1 MDYKSAVSS
10 LQEFCAKN
18 KICPPTYEFIDG
30 EEAGYVCKVTL
41 MEIDAYGN
49 GRSKRDAKHLAAS
62 NIILKVRKLPGAS
75 SLIKDMEDEEN
86 KPSQLVEELS
96 NTNRDMLKELRDY
109 CVRHEMPLPTIEI
122 VQQCGTP
129 NAPEFVACCKVASL
143 TRYGKS
149 DKKKDARQRAAIE
162 MLAVISCGS
171 EDLRADK
178 MQVVSTKEKETTM
191 NDAMDDLETERR
203 KKFNTYRELTE
214 AGSVENTGLRLCD
227 RHNYF
232 KSFYPVLKS
241 AAWETINSNEEFASD
256 KDKALQVMSALKIR
270 PRITT
275 VASTSIEP
283 MLQIE
288 LDCDYDCVFLGL
300 ESKIYLQVINYFKDM
315 LY

>member
-1 MDYKSAVSS
+1 MDNKSAVSS
-10 LQEFCAKN
+10 LQEFCAKTKN
-18 KICPPTYEFIDG
+18 CPPTYEFIDG
-30 EEAGYVCKVTL
+30 EDGGYVCKVTL

-62 NIILKVRKLPGAS
+62 NIIRKVRKLPGAS

-86 KPSQLVEELS
+86 RPSQLVEELS

-241 AAWETINSNEEFASD
+241 TAWETINSNEEFASD